1 MEKSTL
7 GITSAKD
14 YISELGK
21 GSFTLQILNEQFRRI
36 APSLDIVSFY
46 ETVLTP
52 IGFKNAKFM
61 ILEKESS
68 VLEYPGEI
76 SKPLTNVDHH
86 GPGRRSP
93 EAQEVADRKGRTHST
108 DLRAILGIT
117 ELPNT
122 DYAFFRD
129 QWVQGTGQ
137 WLLQDQAYRQWL
149 LPHDQSPGIILLT
162 GSAAAGKSVLAS
174 AVIHNLVADVTDRYC
189 PYFFIHFADRKKR
202 TLSLVLRS
210 LAYQMGL
217 NVPVFHEEVLD
228 FADDAIGFDRAD
240 SRNIWDCIKFALSSI
255 DTIRNSFHLLDYRW
269 YRRGREAAHVT
280 ENLADLH
287 LFHLPIRVLLV
298 GRRTNELDAEFRR
311 LPAAV
316 QTTHIE
322 MDGRVEDLAAYANR
336 ELTLF
341 RDLDLRKSLTE
352 RVMEGA
358 QNNFLASPDNPTA
371 TCCINNHELG
381 GYYWQVLWL
390 VMDAEAVLEEL
401 PGGMKALYDRMAASI
416 STKSPPEREFATK
429 LLQFAA
435 CSVRSLKVIELSRAL
450 ST

>member
-1 MEKSTL
+1 MPS
-7 GITSAKD
+7 
-14 YISELGK
+14 SEIN
-21 GSFTLQILNEQFRRI
+21 GSRELASGYYKIKR
-36 APSLDIVSFY
+36 
-46 ETVLTP
+46 TV
-52 IGFKNAKFM
+52 N
-61 ILEKESS
+61 
-68 VLEYPGEI
+68 
-76 SKPLTNVDHH
+76 
-86 GPGRRSP
+86 
-93 EAQEVADRKGRTHST
+93 
-108 DLRAILGIT
+108 
-117 ELPNT
+117 
-122 DYAFFRD
+122 
-129 QWVQGTGQ
+129 
-137 WLLQDQAYRQWL
+137 
-149 LPHDQSPGIILLT
+149 
-162 GSAAAGKSVLAS
+162 AAGKSVLAS

-322 MDGRVEDLAAYANR
+322 MDGRVEDLAAYASR

-358 QNNFLASPDNPTA
+358 QNNFLAN
-371 TCCINNHELG
+371 
-381 GYYWQVLWL
+381 
-390 VMDAEAVLEEL
+390 AEAVLEEL

>member
-1 MEKSTL
+1 MGELIIKESTL

-86 GPGRRSP
+86 G
-93 EAQEVADRKGRTHST
+93 VCK
-108 DLRAILGIT
+108 
-117 ELPNT
+117 
-122 DYAFFRD
+122 Y
-129 QWVQGTGQ
+129 
-137 WLLQDQAYRQWL
+137 
-149 LPHDQSPGIILLT
+149 QSPNDPNSVTLRNLLKSLFSKILASQADAALKHRKLQIGRGAHIRQT
-162 GSAAAGKSVLAS
+162 YGRSWALRSCQTQTMPSSEINGSRELASGYYKIKPAGKSVLAS

-358 QNNFLASPDNPTA
+358 QNNFLAN
-371 TCCINNHELG
+371 
-381 GYYWQVLWL
+381 
-390 VMDAEAVLEEL
+390 AEAVLEEL

>member
-1 MEKSTL
+1 MWELIIKEAYIQGQHDAQYEAIARAISAIIFLSTPHRGTNLAQTLNRILQSTL

-21 GSFTLQILNEQFRRI
+21 GSFTLQILSEQFRRI

-76 SKPLTNVDHH
+76 SKLLTNVDHH
-86 GPGRRSP
+86 G
-93 EAQEVADRKGRTHST
+93 VCK
-108 DLRAILGIT
+108 
-117 ELPNT
+117 
-122 DYAFFRD
+122 Y
-129 QWVQGTGQ
+129 
-137 WLLQDQAYRQWL
+137 
-149 LPHDQSPGIILLT
+149 QSPNDPNSVTVRNFLKSLFSKILASQADGALKHRKLQIGRGAHIRQT
-162 GSAAAGKSVLAS
+162 YGRSWALRSCQTQTMPSSEINGSRELASGSAGKSVLAS
-174 AVIHNLVADVTDRYC
+174 AVIDNLVADVTDGYC
-189 PYFFIHFADRKKR
+189 PYFFIHFAGRKKR
-202 TLSLVLRS
+202 TLNLVLRS
-210 LAYQMGL
+210 LAYQVCL
-217 NVPVFHEEVLD
+217 SVPVFHQEVLD

-240 SRNIWDCIKFALSSI
+240 SRNIWDCTKFALSSI
-255 DTIRNSFHLLDYRW
+255 DMISNSIFWIIDGIDEAEKPRTLLKY
-269 YRRGREAAHVT
+269 
-280 ENLADLH
+280 LADLH

-298 GRRTNELDAEFRR
+298 GRRTNELDAEFQR

-316 QTTHIE
+316 QTTHPYR
-322 MDGRVEDLAAYANR
+322 DGW
-336 ELTLF
+336 
-341 RDLDLRKSLTE
+341 
-352 RVMEGA
+352 
-358 QNNFLASPDNPTA
+358 ASRTS
-371 TCCINNHELG
+371 CRIH
-381 GYYWQVLWL
+381 
-390 VMDAEAVLEEL
+390 AEAVLEEL

>member
-1 MEKSTL
+1 MGELIIKESTL

-86 GPGRRSP
+86 G
-93 EAQEVADRKGRTHST
+93 VCK
-108 DLRAILGIT
+108 
-117 ELPNT
+117 
-122 DYAFFRD
+122 Y
-129 QWVQGTGQ
+129 
-137 WLLQDQAYRQWL
+137 
-149 LPHDQSPGIILLT
+149 QSPNDPNSVTLRNLLKSLFSKILASQADAALKHRKLQIGRGAHIRQT
-162 GSAAAGKSVLAS
+162 YGRSWALRSCQTQTMPSSEINGSRELASGYYKIKRTVNAAGKSVLAS

-358 QNNFLASPDNPTA
+358 QNNFLAN
-371 TCCINNHELG
+371 
-381 GYYWQVLWL
+381 
-390 VMDAEAVLEEL
+390 AEAVLEEL